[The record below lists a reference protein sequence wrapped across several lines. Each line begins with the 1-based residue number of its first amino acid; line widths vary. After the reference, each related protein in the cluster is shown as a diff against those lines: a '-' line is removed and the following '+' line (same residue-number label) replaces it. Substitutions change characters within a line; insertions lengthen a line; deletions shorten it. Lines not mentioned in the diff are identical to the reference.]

1 MLQVFIEILNEN
13 DNVPMTERPV
23 YYATVLEG
31 SPSGTNVFQLVADD
45 DDIDTN
51 QKIHFKIVSGDPE
64 GYFFVNSSTGEL
76 PELFTVFL
84 IDLSLIFIRNGNRGN
99 E

>member
-1 MLQVFIEILNEN
+1 MLQVFIEILNDN

-76 PELFTVFL
+76 P
-84 IDLSLIFIRNGNRGN
+84 
-99 E
+99 